1 MNLELLTERLRLTPL
16 VDADIDISIEMFTDP
31 QVLKYVCDPLFED
44 EIRTGISDWTK
55 RGGNGCIGIWCISD
69 QMSAEKY
76 GDAYLLPLSVE
87 EPDNDFSLVIPGQM
101 PAGDIEIGFF
111 LKPSA
116 WGKGYATEVCRR
128 LLEFAFQ
135 DSPLNELVS
144 SVNEE
149 HVASKHVLEKSGL
162 IDRGYM
168 RCYGE
173 VSPIYRITRD
183 EWEAMQRST

>member
-1 MNLELLTERLRLTPL
+1 MNLDLLTERLRLTPL
-16 VDADIDISIEMFTDP
+16 VDTDIDISIEMYTD
-31 QVLKYVCDPLFED
+31 QRVVKYVCDPLSED
-44 EIRTGISDWTK
+44 EVRAGMSDWTR
-55 RGGNGCIGIWCISD
+55 RGGNGCIGIWCVSD
-69 QMSAEKY
+69 RMSAEKY

-87 EPDNDFSLVIPGQM
+87 EPDNDFSLLIPGQM

-135 DSPLNELVS
+135 DSPLNEVVS

-149 HVASKHVLEKSGL
+149 HVVSRHVLEKTGF

-173 VSPIYRITRD
+173 VSPIYRITRQ
-183 EWEAMQRST
+183 EWEVAQRST